1 MSILVYV
8 DHAGGTA
15 KQISWEIMGKAR
27 NFADQLGQP
36 LVAVVVGDQTG
47 NLAAEAIR
55 YGADQVLV
63 AEDPEF
69 AQFRAGVYAAALKAA
84 IEQAKAEI
92 VLLSNSFQHA
102 RHVCPGRLPA
112 GHRAGGRLPGPAA
125 GRQPATCR
133 PFVPSTR
140 ATFWL
145 P

>member
-8 DHAGGTA
+8 DHVGGTA

-47 NLAAEAIR
+47 NLASEASC
-55 YGADQVLV
+55 YGADRVLV

-69 AQFRAGVYAAALKAA
+69 APFRAGVYAAALKSA

-92 VLLSNSFQHA
+92 VLLSNSFSMRDMSALVACQL
-102 RHVCPGRLPA
+102 GIGL
-112 GHRAGGRLPGPAA
+112 AA
-125 GRQPATCR
+125 DCQDLQLDASGN
-133 PFVPSTR
+133 
-140 ATFWL
+140 L
-145 P
+145 L